1 MPKVFLSYS
10 RRDGNLAAT
19 IARELRKYGVEALLD
34 ESVRPGDDFRRSIK
48 SAIRKSDGF
57 VLVVTSPD
65 VAASSWRGYEL
76 GMAEA
81 LGKPILLLLSQ
92 NHSAAQLPSDLAGLP
107 IAAFDPERPELMG
120 REIVDRLLAA
130 A

>member
-1 MPKVFLSYS
+1 MPKVFLSHS
-10 RRDGNLAAT
+10 RRDGNLVAT
-19 IARELRKYGVEALLD
+19 IARELRKHGVEAYLD
-34 ESVRPGDDFRRSIK
+34 ESMTPGDDFRRSIK
-48 SAIRKSDGF
+48 AAIRKSDGF

-65 VAASSWRGYEL
+65 VAASSWTSYEL

-107 IAAFDPERPELMG
+107 IAAFDPERPESMG

>member
-1 MPKVFLSYS
+1 
-10 RRDGNLAAT
+10 LAAR
-19 IARELRKYGVEALLD
+19 IARELRRHDVEPVDASGIAVGGNLR
-34 ESVRPGDDFRRSIK
+34 ESVK
-48 SAIRKSDGF
+48 SAIRGADAF
-57 VLVVTSPD
+57 VLVVTDPESA
-65 VAASSWRGYEL
+65 AASWTSYEL

-81 LGKPILLLLSQ
+81 MGKPILLLLSQ

-107 IAAFDPERPELMG
+107 IAAVDPERPESMG